1 MTSPAAEEQRV
12 ALAAVAGAHGI
23 KGELRLKLFAEG
35 LDSLKAHKTLFV
47 GGKPAKLISIRD
59 GGKVA
64 VARFEGVNDR
74 GAAEK
79 LRGTLIEVERDQL
92 PSLDEGEFYF
102 SDLIDLPVVDDAGEP
117 IGHVVGVENFG
128 ASDIVEIEKPN
139 GKRFMVP
146 LTKAAVPEWDA
157 EKLVVNADFVD
168 A

>member
-1 MTSPAAEEQRV
+1 MSAPAAEEKRV

-23 KGELRLKLFAEG
+23 RGELRLKLFAEG
-35 LDSLKAHKTLFV
+35 LDSLKAHDMLFV
-47 GGKPAKLISIRD
+47 GGQPAKLISIRE
-59 GGKVA
+59 GGKTA

-74 GAAEK
+74 SAAEK

-102 SDLIDLPVVDDAGEP
+102 SDLVNLPVVDDAGEP
-117 IGHVVGVENFG
+117 VGHVVGVENFG
-128 ASDIVEIEKPN
+128 ASDIVEIERPN

-146 LTKAAVPEWDA
+146 LIEAAVPEWDA

>member
-35 LDSLKAHKTLFV
+35 LDSLKAHDTLIV
-47 GGKPAKLISIRD
+47 GGKPAKLVSIRD

>member
-1 MTSPAAEEQRV
+1 MNAPAAEEKRV

-35 LDSLKAHKTLFV
+35 LDSLKAHKMLFV
-47 GGKPAKLISIRD
+47 GGQPAKLISIRD

-74 GAAEK
+74 SAAEK

-92 PSLDEGEFYF
+92 PSLDEGEYYF
-102 SDLIDLPVVDDAGEP
+102 SDLIDLPVVDDAGEA
-117 IGHVVGVENFG
+117 IGHVIGVENFG

-146 LTKAAVPEWDA
+146 LIPAAIPDWNGDR
-157 EKLVVNADFVD
+157 LVVARDFVD
-168 A
+168 S

>member
-1 MTSPAAEEQRV
+1 MNAPVADEKRV
-12 ALAAVAGAHGI
+12 ALAAVAGAHGV

-35 LDSLKAHKTLFV
+35 LDSLKAPEMLFV
-47 GGKPAKLISIRD
+47 GGQPAKLISIRD

-92 PSLDEGEFYF
+92 PSLDDGEFYF
-102 SDLIDLPVVDDAGEP
+102 SDLIDLPVIDDAGEA

-146 LTKAAVPEWDA
+146 LIEAAVPEWDA
-157 EKLVVNADFVD
+157 EKLVVNAEFVD